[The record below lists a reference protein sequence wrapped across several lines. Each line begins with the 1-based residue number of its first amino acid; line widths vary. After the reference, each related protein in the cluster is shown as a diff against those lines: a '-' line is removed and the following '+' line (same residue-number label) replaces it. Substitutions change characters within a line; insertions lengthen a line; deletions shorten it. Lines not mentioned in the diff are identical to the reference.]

1 MIIFI
6 GIVYGGLPSVKVS
19 PSLPFK
25 MEETY
30 YTCLEHTFASA
41 NVKFGTSLC
50 PKIIVISLFVSGQF
64 WFSIYIYTYME
75 KRDVSIRQN
84 MTTWWGLMNAIL
96 SLYECS
102 LSGGGYSEVV
112 GTFKL
117 YP

>member
-1 MIIFI
+1 MNIFLVSDINDMINTSETNLFLLPSAQGSNTL

-64 WFSIYIYTYME
+64 WFSIYIY
-75 KRDVSIRQN
+75 VSLRLRVQN
-84 MTTWWGLMNAIL
+84 AVPAQP
-96 SLYECS
+96 C
-102 LSGGGYSEVV
+102 V
-112 GTFKL
+112 GK
-117 YP
+117 Y